1 MNRKTL
7 AVKLSKLEKFE
18 NVKAN
23 LEQYATDSET
33 AASLLWI
40 AFMNGD
46 IEGKVVADFGCGNGI
61 LGIGALMLGAK
72 KVYFVDI
79 DKEVINLAK
88 KNNSFDNV
96 SFENLD
102 INEFNRKVDSV
113 VMNPPFGVQ
122 EEHADKAF
130 LEKASEISNSIYS
143 IHKIESKNFIRSF
156 SKDVGFEVER
166 VEEIELIL
174 RKTMKFH
181 KKEKYIVK
189 VGIWVLKRKL

>member
-1 MNRKTL
+1 MKTL

-72 KVYFVDI
+72 KVYFVDV
-79 DKEVINLAK
+79 DKEAINLAK
-88 KNNSFDNV
+88 KNNSFDGA

-102 INEFNRKVDSV
+102 ISKFNKKVESV

-122 EEHADKAF
+122 EEHAVRVF
-130 LEKASEISNSIYS
+130 LEKATAISNNIYS

-156 SKDVGFEVER
+156 MKDAGFEIER
-166 VEEIELIL
+166 VEEIKLIL
-174 RKTMKFH
+174 GKTMKFH
-181 KKEKYIVK
+181 KKEKYVVE